1 MKPGIIIILLLSLL
15 MQMPAVGQQV
25 YEYHFRNNLSEQGG
39 GGPALNALGT
49 AAYTNEALPVS
60 CLDRPVYSFAQNEG
74 VQFDNASGFIT
85 DEYSIEMY
93 FRFTNISG
101 YMRVIDFKNRSV
113 DSGLYV
119 NSSQILFYDELA
131 ISSSVFSTTDYAH
144 LLITRNGTSDLVSVY
159 VNGSIAGTFTDTY
172 DRALPGVDDLFNFF
186 RDDTISGGE
195 AQPGHIALLRIYDY
209 ELNSTEVSNSYSNME
224 DASATVAF
232 DPDINSACLTG
243 NVFNFTNTSQNSGGV
258 TYAWQFGDGN
268 SSSGTNASHSY
279 ASIGNY
285 TVLLIADNGGGCTDS
300 ASASVSVVT
309 GTTPTITPSGSVYLC
324 TGGSVTLTASSGTS
338 YLWSTGATTQAILV
352 SNAGTYTV
360 TVTDGACYGVS
371 DPVTVTKHSS
381 IPGGINYIN
390 GPAIAC
396 PGQSYVYTTNNVLR
410 AVYYTWT
417 LPTGATIS
425 GQSSYQTTDTSV
437 TIDFDAGFTT
447 GGTIQVTAFN
457 GCGTRIR
464 TKNVNPTPPVTPQ
477 PITGPTSVCP
487 GIPATF
493 STAADSV
500 VDTYNWTAP
509 AGSSI
514 SGQGSNQVDITF
526 PIGFTSGYIYVT
538 ATNTCGTS
546 NQRALLVRS
555 IPAPPTQIFGPSN
568 ALCGT
573 TQAYTIDTVQD
584 ALSYTWTAPAGASVV
599 AGQGTDTV
607 QIDFTTGFTTG
618 YVRVT
623 SNNSCGS
630 SSYRNLLVSGD
641 VLISD
646 DPDSSSVCSGD
657 QVVFSVS
664 ASGTGINYQWRKGGV
679 AITDTGAFNGSA
691 TATLTINPADSSY
704 MGLYDCVLSRS
715 CGNSDTSAVALLNLD
730 DGLQQPGAVSGPA
743 VACSGNQGFAYS
755 VAPVAGVTYYYWSGN
770 TGVTIVSGQGTP
782 NVTVDFGTTTLSG
795 YEIYVQSQ
803 AACGLSDTSM
813 IWVRTS
819 VSTPSFT
826 TAPSTVCAGTTGEA
840 FEVATVAGADTYTWT
855 GPANT
860 TIASG
865 QGTNAVTID
874 FGAGFTSGQV
884 CVTASNI
891 CFTSPQRCKNV
902 ISTPNRPG
910 NIQGVSHGVCNTTK
924 TYTVNPVA
932 NATSYTW
939 TVSTGATIASG
950 QGTNSIEVDFGPS
963 FTSGTVEVVSVNS
976 CGNSPSRSR
985 TVYGAPVKP
994 AAITGNAAPCSGS
1007 TGNVYSVDPLPGATF
1022 YSWTVP
1028 SGASITSGATS
1039 NSITVDFGTNTG
1051 NITARG
1057 ENSCGSGAKK
1067 YLAIV
1072 FTCRLAD
1079 VETTSGNLF
1088 SLYPNPASDLIRL
1101 NFTHELTG
1109 SGKISLLD
1117 PAGRLI
1123 SEVNVNDVEAGEE
1136 LLIDIESLPAGLY
1149 IVSIQHNNS
1158 LMHHK
1163 FIKQ

>member
-1 MKPGIIIILLLSLL
+1 MKSCTITILLMSLL
-15 MQMPAVGQQV
+15 MQLPVVGQQV
-25 YEYHFRNNLSEQGG
+25 YEYHFRNNLSELGG
-39 GGPALNALGT
+39 SGPALNALGT
-49 AAYTNEALPVS
+49 AAYTSEALPVS
-60 CLDRPVYSFAQNEG
+60 CLNRPVYSFAQNEG
-74 VQFDNASGFIT
+74 VQFDNGSGFISN
-85 DEYSIEMY
+85 EYSMELY

-101 YMRVIDFKNRSV
+101 YMRVIDFKNRAV

-119 NSSQILFYDELA
+119 TSSQILFYDELNL
-131 ISSSVFSTTDYAH
+131 SSSIFSTSDYAH
-144 LLITRNGTSDLVSVY
+144 LVVTRNGTSDLVSIY
-159 VNGSIAGTFTDTY
+159 VNGSLQGSFTDTY
-172 DRALPGVDDLFNFF
+172 DRALPGVDNLINFF

-209 ELNSTEVSNSYSNME
+209 ELNSTEVTNSYSNME

-232 DPDINSACLTG
+232 DPDITSACLTG

-258 TYAWQFGDGN
+258 TYMWQFGDGN
-268 SSSGTNASHSY
+268 SSSGINASHSY
-279 ASIGNY
+279 TSIGNF
-285 TVLLIADNGGGCTDS
+285 TVLLIADDGGGCTDS
-300 ASASVSVVT
+300 ASASVSVIT
-309 GTTPTITPSGSVYLC
+309 GATPTITPSGSLYLC

-338 YLWSTGATTQAILV
+338 YLWSTGATTQAISV
-352 SNAGTYTV
+352 STAGTYTV
-360 TVTDGACYGVS
+360 TVTDGSCSGVS

-396 PGQSYVYTTNNVLR
+396 PGQSHVYNTNSVLR

-417 LPTGATIS
+417 LPAGATIN
-425 GQSSYQTTDTSV
+425 GQSSYQTTATSV
-437 TIDFDAGFTT
+437 TIDYDAGFTT

-457 GCGTRIR
+457 GCGTRSR
-464 TKNVNPTPPVTPQ
+464 TKNVNPTPPITPQ
-477 PITGPTSVCP
+477 PVSGPSSVCP

-493 STAADSV
+493 STTADPV

-526 PIGFTSGYIYVT
+526 PVGFTSGYIYVT

-555 IPAPPTQIFGPSN
+555 IPAPPTQIYGLAS

-573 TQAYTIDTVQD
+573 TQTYSIDTVLD
-584 ALSYTWTAPAGASVV
+584 ATSYTWVAPAGASVV
-599 AGQGTDTV
+599 SGQGTDTV
-607 QIDFTTGFTTG
+607 QIDFTAGFTSG

-630 SSYRNLLVSGD
+630 SSYRNLLVSGN
-641 VLISD
+641 VQIGD
-646 DPDSSSVCSGD
+646 DPDSASVCTGD
-657 QVVFSVS
+657 QVVFSVT
-664 ASGTGINYQWRKGGV
+664 ASGAGINYQWRQDGV
-679 AITDTGAFNGSA
+679 AITDTGAFSGSA
-691 TATLTINPADSSY
+691 TATLTINTADSSY

-715 CGNSDTSAVALLNLD
+715 CGNNDTSAVALLNLD
-730 DGLQQPGAVSGPA
+730 DGLQLPGVVSGPA

-755 VAPVAGVTYYYWSGN
+755 VTPVAGVTYYYWSGN

-803 AACGLSDTSM
+803 AACGFSDTSM
-813 IWVRTS
+813 IWVRTT
-819 VSTPSFT
+819 VSTPNFT
-826 TAPSTVCAGTTGEA
+826 TAPATVCAGTTGVA
-840 FEVATVAGADTYTWT
+840 YEVVTVAGADSYNWT
-855 GPANT
+855 APANA
-860 TIASG
+860 TIAGG
-865 QGTNAVTID
+865 QGFNAVTID

-902 ISTPNRPG
+902 TSGPNLPG
-910 NIQGVSHGVCNTTK
+910 NIQGVNYGVCSSTK
-924 TYTVNPVA
+924 TYSVNPVA

-939 TVSTGATIASG
+939 TVGTGATIASG
-950 QGTNSIEVDFGPS
+950 QGTNSINVDFGPS

-976 CGNSPSRSR
+976 CGNSPSRMK
-985 TVYGAPVKP
+985 TVYAAPAKP

-1007 TGNVYSVDPLPGATF
+1007 SGNVYSVDPLAGASS

-1028 SGASITSGATS
+1028 SGAIITSGATT
-1039 NSITVDFGTNTG
+1039 NSITVDFSTSTG

-1057 ENSCGSGAKK
+1057 VNSCGSGAKK
-1067 YLAIV
+1067 YLAIT
-1072 FTCRLAD
+1072 FSCRLMD
-1079 VETTSGNLF
+1079 GENTFEDLF
-1088 SLYPNPASDLIRL
+1088 SLYPNPATDVINVIFNHAIAGYGMVSILDL
-1101 NFTHELTG
+1101 T
-1109 SGKISLLD
+1109 
-1117 PAGRLI
+1117 GRLI
-1123 SEVNVNDVEAGEE
+1123 SKVDVKDITQGMELMIHTEA
-1136 LLIDIESLPAGLY
+1136 LNPGLY
-1149 IVSIQHNNS
+1149 VLSVEQNGLISHR
-1158 LMHHK
+1158 K